1 MTLST
6 ASSPSARS
14 AAVVPDLTLLEM
26 TGTPFAD
33 LESWSPFCVKV
44 NRALQFHG
52 LAYAR
57 RAVDRPVLK
66 QHNPQVQWPALLVG
80 DAAVTDSTA
89 ILEKLETLSS
99 RSLLPADPRARS
111 EAWLWEEYADTAMN
125 GFFVAARWADED
137 NWPGVKEAYFAGA
150 PGFVRGLVAP
160 MIRRGV
166 LKSLVGRDVWRAG
179 ALACW
184 ARFERMLDQLDDR
197 APEAGFWIT
206 EDALTVA
213 DIAIF
218 SQLHGLRNPL
228 TARQRDMIRKRSRLS
243 AYLDRVHAD
252 TGVPATLP
260 LLS

>member
-1 MTLST
+1 MADMTLST
-6 ASSPSARS
+6 DTAR
-14 AAVVPDLTLLEM
+14 AVSPDLTLLEM

-33 LESWSPFCVKV
+33 LESYSPFCVKV

-52 LAYAR
+52 LAYER
-57 RAVDRPVLK
+57 RAVDRPALAK
-66 QHNPQVQWPALLVG
+66 HNPQVQWPALLV
-80 DAAVTDSTA
+80 DDVAVTDSTA
-89 ILEKLETLSS
+89 ILEKLEALSS

-111 EAWLWEEYADTAMN
+111 EAWLWEEYADTALN

-166 LKSLVGRDVWRAG
+166 LKGLVARDVWRAG
-179 ALACW
+179 PTACW
-184 ARFERMLDQLDDR
+184 ARFERMLDQLDAR
-197 APEAGFWIT
+197 APVDGFWIT

-228 TARQRDMIRKRSRLS
+228 TARQRDLIRRRDRLS
-243 AYLDRVHAD
+243 DYLDRVHAA
-252 TGVPATLP
+252 TGVPAKTP